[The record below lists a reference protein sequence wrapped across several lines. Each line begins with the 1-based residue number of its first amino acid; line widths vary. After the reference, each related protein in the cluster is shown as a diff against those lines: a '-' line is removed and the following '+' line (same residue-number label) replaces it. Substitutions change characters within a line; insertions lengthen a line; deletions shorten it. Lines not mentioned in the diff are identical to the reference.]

1 MMDVIGNEELHINY
15 IKNIEKSSLKSF
27 LSNQSKKLKNRSCYY
42 QFPKNNVIN
51 HLNSLSFTDISN
63 ISTNC
68 PLEMS
73 SSNFHRIGSITNKKK
88 KKIVTFKPN
97 FNLVEK
103 IFFDPTEPIVKI
115 NPETKYLI
123 PNDIEKKK
131 KIELEKIQIEENI
144 EDKLNTNCTCL
155 IF

>member
-1 MMDVIGNEELHINY
+1 MDAIEEPMDNIFYN
-15 IKNIEKSSLKSF
+15 KNSCLKAF
-27 LSNQSKKLKNRSCYY
+27 LSNENKKMKSRTFNNPYSKQNG
-42 QFPKNNVIN
+42 IN
-51 HLNSLSFTDISN
+51 HANSLTFTEISN
-63 ISTNC
+63 ISTNYQ
-68 PLEMS
+68 LEANTPS
-73 SSNFHRIGSITNKKK
+73 VNRIASIMNKKRRK
-88 KKIVTFKPN
+88 VVTFKPN
-97 FNLVEK
+97 YKLVEK